1 MRKTICAAM
10 AASLLALS
18 SSVAMAV
25 TASQSSPEGGAAP
38 RNEAPANDA
47 TPDSQAP
54 GNVPARITQVQVVSI
69 NQLPPPI
76 RKGVNEK
83 IASTSP
89 DDMRQL
95 RQSIDQ
101 TPELSQSLK
110 DYGATSAQV
119 VAVNLDSDGVLTLI
133 VSA

>member
-1 MRKTICAAM
+1 MRKTICAAV

-25 TASQSSPEGGAAP
+25 TASQSSPEGRAAP

-47 TPDSQAP
+47 APASQAP
-54 GNVPARITQVQVVSI
+54 GNVPARITQMQVVSI

-95 RQSIDQ
+95 RQSINQ

-110 DYGATSAQV
+110 DYGGSSPIEQSQ
-119 VAVNLDSDGVLTLI
+119 NGDFDKS
-133 VSA
+133 